1 MGSKQDFNMDDY
13 VFQSAG
19 DPDYYYVD
27 GESNFTTGF
36 QGVPLESQ
44 FNFTEDIN
52 SGIMAQEVSLGLPS
66 NFNQGPISTTGFQE
80 GPWATH
86 ATLGQG
92 PSPNLTPQ
100 GAFTPDY
107 MGMNV
112 NFPTYMGQDAIPA
125 PMPMPMP
132 AAPMPAPDTFQ
143 QRNGIPTPPMEQGA
157 ASTATTSATSS
168 TGPTPPPPTQA
179 ATPPAEAPRQRGKPG
194 PRGYKRSGKA
204 CTRCRKNKLRCDDN
218 PQGCSNCAASGC
230 TCMAST
236 AGGEVPRMHAH
247 NTDNLVQVLHRH
259 MVALEAYIQAHGG
272 VVPERPD
279 ELKQW

>member
-1 MGSKQDFNMDDY
+1 MGPGQDFNMDDY
-13 VFQSAG
+13 VFQSEG
-19 DPDYYYVD
+19 DPDYFYLD

-36 QGVPLESQ
+36 QEVPLVPQ
-44 FNFTEDIN
+44 FHFTEDIN
-52 SGIMAQEVSLGLPS
+52 SGIMAQEVPLDLPFSS
-66 NFNQGPISTTGFQE
+66 NEGPNPTIGFQE

-86 ATLGQG
+86 ATFGQG
-92 PSPNLTPQ
+92 PSPNVTPQ
-100 GAFTPDY
+100 EAFTPDY

-112 NFPTYMGQDAIPA
+112 NFPTTYIGQDAIP
-125 PMPMPMP
+125 
-132 AAPMPAPDTFQ
+132 APMPAPDTFQ
-143 QRNGIPTPPMEQGA
+143 QRNGIPSPPMTQGA
-157 ASTATTSATSS
+157 ASTTTTATTSS
-168 TGPTPPPPTQA
+168 TGPSPPTQT
-179 ATPPAEAPRQRGKPG
+179 ATPPAEAPRQRNNPG

-218 PQGCSNCAASGC
+218 PQGCANCAASGC

-236 AGGEVPRMHAH
+236 ASGEVPRVHAH

-272 VVPERPD
+272 VAPERPD

>member
-1 MGSKQDFNMDDY
+1 MGPGQDFNMDDY
-13 VFQSAG
+13 VFHSGG
-19 DPDYYYVD
+19 DPDFFYLD
-27 GESNFTTGF
+27 EEPNFTTGF
-36 QGVPLESQ
+36 QEVPLDSQ

-52 SGIMAQEVSLGLPS
+52 SSIMAQEVPLDLPF
-66 NFNQGPISTTGFQE
+66 NFNEGPNSTTGFQE
-80 GPWATH
+80 GPWGAH
-86 ATLGQG
+86 VTLGQG
-92 PSPNLTPQ
+92 PSPNATPQ
-100 GAFTPDY
+100 ESFTPEY

-112 NFPTYMGQDAIPA
+112 NFPTYIGQDAIPV
-125 PMPMPMP
+125 PMPT
-132 AAPMPAPDTFQ
+132 PMPAPDTFQ
-143 QRNGIPTPPMEQGA
+143 QRNGIPSPPMTQGA
-157 ASTATTSATSS
+157 ASTATTSS
-168 TGPTPPPPTQA
+168 TGPSPPTQA
-179 ATPPAEAPRQRGKPG
+179 ATPPLPAEAPRQRNNPG

-236 AGGEVPRMHAH
+236 ASGEVPRMHAH

-259 MVALEAYIQAHGG
+259 MVALEAYIQAHGR

>member
-1 MGSKQDFNMDDY
+1 MGSEQDFNMDDY
-13 VFQSAG
+13 VCHSGG
-19 DPDYYYVD
+19 DPDFYYFGEEVD
-27 GESNFTTGF
+27 FANMPQE
-36 QGVPLESQ
+36 VPLGPQ
-44 FNFTEDIN
+44 FTFTEDIN
-52 SGIMAQEVSLGLPS
+52 SGIMAQEG
-66 NFNQGPISTTGFQE
+66 T
-80 GPWATH
+80 WATH

-92 PSPNLTPQ
+92 PSPIVTPQ
-100 GAFTPDY
+100 EAFTPDY

-112 NFPTYMGQDAIPA
+112 NFPTTYIGQDAILA
-125 PMPMPMP
+125 PMPT
-132 AAPMPAPDTFQ
+132 PMPAPEMFQ
-143 QRNGIPTPPMEQGA
+143 QRNTLPSPPMTQGA
-157 ASTATTSATSS
+157 ASTATTSSISS

-179 ATPPAEAPRQRGKPG
+179 VTPPAEAPRQRGKPG

-236 AGGEVPRMHAH
+236 ASGEVPRMHAH
-247 NTDNLVQVLHRH
+247 NTDNLVQVLHKH

-272 VVPERPD
+272 VAPERPD

>member
-1 MGSKQDFNMDDY
+1 MGSEQDFNMDDY
-13 VFQSAG
+13 AFHSGG
-19 DPDYYYVD
+19 DPDFYYFGEEVD
-27 GESNFTTGF
+27 FANMPQE
-36 QGVPLESQ
+36 VPLGPQ
-44 FNFTEDIN
+44 FTFTEDIN
-52 SGIMAQEVSLGLPS
+52 SGIMAQEVPLDRP
-66 NFNQGPISTTGFQE
+66 NPTIGFQG

-92 PSPNLTPQ
+92 PSPIVTPQ
-100 GAFTPDY
+100 EAFTPDY

-112 NFPTYMGQDAIPA
+112 NFPTTYIGQDAIPA
-125 PMPMPMP
+125 PMP
-132 AAPMPAPDTFQ
+132 ASMPAPEMFQ
-143 QRNGIPTPPMEQGA
+143 QRNTLPSPPMTQGA
-157 ASTATTSATSS
+157 ASTATTSSTSS

-204 CTRCRKNKLRCDDN
+204 CTRCRKNKLRCDDI
-218 PQGCSNCAASGC
+218 PQGCANCAATGC

-236 AGGEVPRMHAH
+236 ASGEVPRMHAH

-272 VVPERPD
+272 VAPERPD

>member
-1 MGSKQDFNMDDY
+1 MGSEQDFNMDDY
-13 VFQSAG
+13 VHHSGG
-19 DPDYYYVD
+19 DPDFYYFGEEVD
-27 GESNFTTGF
+27 FANMPQE
-36 QGVPLESQ
+36 VPLESQ

-52 SGIMAQEVSLGLPS
+52 SGIMAQEVPLGLPS
-66 NFNQGPISTTGFQE
+66 NFNQGPISTTGFQQ

-92 PSPNLTPQ
+92 PSPNFTPQ
-100 GAFTPDY
+100 EAFTPDY

-125 PMPMPMP
+125 PVP
-132 AAPMPAPDTFQ
+132 ATMPAPDTFQ

-157 ASTATTSATSS
+157 ASTATTSSTSS
-168 TGPTPPPPTQA
+168 TGPSPPTQA

-236 AGGEVPRMHAH
+236 ASGEVPRMHAH
-247 NTDNLVQVLHRH
+247 HTDNLMQVLHRH

-272 VVPERPD
+272 VAPERPD